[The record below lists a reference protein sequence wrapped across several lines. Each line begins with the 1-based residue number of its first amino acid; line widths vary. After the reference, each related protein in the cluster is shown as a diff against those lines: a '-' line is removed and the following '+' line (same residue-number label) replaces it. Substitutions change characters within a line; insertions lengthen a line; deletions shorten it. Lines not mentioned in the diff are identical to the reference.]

1 MTNISRALTNV
12 SRTMTNISRAMA
24 NINCALTNISRA
36 LASHGRELHI
46 AVSSAL
52 CVKGSIQQ
60 TLSIQAIRDDRVPT
74 LSIQTISTEL
84 ELASLN
90 DVSVVPVRE
99 KLQVRNLVRNI
110 QQLTLP
116 K

>member
-1 MTNISRALTNV
+1 MTNINR
-12 SRTMTNISRAMA
+12 
-24 NINCALTNISRA
+24 ALTNISRA
-36 LASHGRELHI
+36 LINISHALANISRALTNISHATTSHGRELHI

-84 ELASLN
+84 EFCGFHRIVHKS
-90 DVSVVPVRE
+90 
-99 KLQVRNLVRNI
+99 K
-110 QQLTLP
+110 

>member
-1 MTNISRALTNV
+1 MTNISRAMTNISRALTNI
-12 SRTMTNISRAMA
+12 SRALINISHALANISR
-24 NINCALTNISRA
+24 ALTNISRA

-74 LSIQTISTEL
+74 LSIQAISTEL
-84 ELASLN
+84 EFCGFN
-90 DVSVVPVRE
+90 RIVH
-99 KLQVRNLVRNI
+99 KC
-110 QQLTLP
+110 
-116 K
+116 KK

>member
-1 MTNISRALTNV
+1 MTNIDRE
-12 SRTMTNISRAMA
+12 MT
-24 NINCALTNISRA
+24 T
-36 LASHGRELHI
+36 HGREVTNIGREVTNIGREVHI
-46 AVSSAL
+46 AVSTAL
-52 CVKGSIQQ
+52 CVKSNLGSIQQ

-110 QQLTLP
+110 QQLTSP

>member
-1 MTNISRALTNV
+1 MTNIDRE
-12 SRTMTNISRAMA
+12 MT
-24 NINCALTNISRA
+24 T
-36 LASHGRELHI
+36 HGREVTNIGREVHI
-46 AVSSAL
+46 AVSTAL
-52 CVKGSIQQ
+52 CVKSNLWSIQQ

>member
-1 MTNISRALTNV
+1 MTNI

-84 ELASLN
+84 EFCC
-90 DVSVVPVRE
+90 PGKRE
-99 KLQVRNLVRNI
+99 VAIPEFGAKYTTGRFADNHI
-110 QQLTLP
+110 
-116 K
+116 KKCWY

>member
-1 MTNISRALTNV
+1 MTNISRALTNI

-74 LSIQTISTEL
+74 LSIQAISTEL
-84 ELASLN
+84 EFCGFIRIVHKS
-90 DVSVVPVRE
+90 
-99 KLQVRNLVRNI
+99 K
-110 QQLTLP
+110 

>member
-1 MTNISRALTNV
+1 MTNISRALTN
-12 SRTMTNISRAMA
+12 IS
-24 NINCALTNISRA
+24 CALTNISRA
-36 LASHGRELHI
+36 LANISRALTNISCALTNISRALTNISHATTSHGRELHI

-74 LSIQTISTEL
+74 LSIQAISTEL
-84 ELASLN
+84 EFCGFHRIVHKS
-90 DVSVVPVRE
+90 
-99 KLQVRNLVRNI
+99 K
-110 QQLTLP
+110 